1 MALRLNQDIDDT
13 VKQYFKL
20 LKKYKPLSKVDEQ
33 RLLYNYKYKQD
44 LSARDTLIV
53 SNLKYTCSL
62 ANKYRG
68 NGVSFADLIS
78 EANSGLITAIE
89 KYDFKRDVKLITYA
103 RFWVQQ
109 KIQIAVNKH
118 KQMPTDELNEAIGQT
133 DINVDYETVDDV
145 YTPSNLTSD
154 EESFL
159 NEEDNRTTLLH
170 LIECIGKKDRIIL
183 THYFGLNGAKEMTM
197 EEIGAKLHITRER
210 VRQRIERALTNM
222 RIQAVT
228 QGIEWNNQKIAEN

>member
-13 VKQYFKL
+13 VRQYFKL

-33 RLLYNYKYKQD
+33 RLLYNYKYKND
-44 LSARDTLIV
+44 LDARDTLIV

-109 KIQIAVNKH
+109 KIQVAVNKH
-118 KQMPTDELNEAIGQT
+118 KQMPMDELNEGASQT
-133 DINVDYETVDDV
+133 DANVDYEIGNDAYNQSDFTG
-145 YTPSNLTSD
+145 D
-154 EESFL
+154 EETFL

-170 LIECIGKKDRIIL
+170 LIECIGKKDRVIL

-197 EEIGAKLHITRER
+197 EEIGGKLHITKER